1 MKLWKLTPVNLND
14 PGWNRSAYKGEVV
27 VRAKSNADAR
37 DVAYRAFVD
46 SDVTHHEL
54 GPCPWE
60 TQAQVDCTGT
70 PETSD
75 YTAVGAPVVVWPVA
89 AVRSA
94 D

>member
-1 MKLWKLTPVNLND
+1 
-14 PGWNRSAYKGEVV
+14 
-27 VRAKSNADAR
+27 
-37 DVAYRAFVD
+37 VAYHAFVD